1 MNNIWKPLL
10 LSGLGILA
18 VLQMMMGQTNA
29 QTPKGLEAYRSRE
42 ELFDRIYGALVGS
55 AMGDALGAPV
65 EMWGREQIRMEYG
78 WINSM
83 EVVFREASAEGPW
96 NAAPG
101 GTTDDTRWKNLT
113 IQYLTQKNKSGF
125 LYSNALDAKQF
136 AAYIVS
142 QYQQEIKNLKATEG
156 FEPEP
161 YEDNARRMAWLQE
174 WAVIAQPYAEGNW
187 EAYNDKLH
195 RFYGGDLACGGM
207 LYAPAIGMF
216 YPGDPAGAYDEA
228 YKLALFDLGYA
239 RDITGLTATL
249 VAAALQADRDSTL
262 LWRSIRD
269 IDPKGFFKSR
279 LLGRITYGQYRQALY
294 ISHTARQM
302 TLEQGREKGWTP
314 PAGYRG
320 DTLLY
325 YQMQRAF
332 EMLDEANQTVP
343 FHAGEIHLINLT
355 ALLFSQL
362 DTRIALEFVTNYG
375 RDNDT
380 VGAITGAILG
390 AYHGFKALPED
401 WVQAVLET
409 NKKEMGFDLEAL
421 AQQLTETVWSR
432 KKRP

>member
-96 NAAPG
+96 RWNAAPG

-174 WAVIAQPYAEGNW
+174 WAKP
-187 EAYNDKLH
+187 
-195 RFYGGDLACGGM
+195 
-207 LYAPAIGMF
+207 
-216 YPGDPAGAYDEA
+216 
-228 YKLALFDLGYA
+228 
-239 RDITGLTATL
+239 
-249 VAAALQADRDSTL
+249 S
-262 LWRSIRD
+262 
-269 IDPKGFFKSR
+269 
-279 LLGRITYGQYRQALY
+279 
-294 ISHTARQM
+294 
-302 TLEQGREKGWTP
+302 
-314 PAGYRG
+314 
-320 DTLLY
+320 
-325 YQMQRAF
+325 
-332 EMLDEANQTVP
+332 
-343 FHAGEIHLINLT
+343 GEI
-355 ALLFSQL
+355 
-362 DTRIALEFVTNYG
+362 G
-375 RDNDT
+375 RAH
-380 VGAITGAILG
+380 V
-390 AYHGFKALPED
+390 
-401 WVQAVLET
+401 
-409 NKKEMGFDLEAL
+409 
-421 AQQLTETVWSR
+421 
-432 KKRP
+432 